1 MPFYYRKTPN
11 KNIFFTY
18 IFYLLTDF
26 QIFCSTFYDKFG
38 TKYCL
43 ETILPVSDQEAM
55 APSRHDWKIVDWDVK
70 PQHNQPTK
78 ACLWRNYTSSPKIHS

>member
-43 ETILPVSDQEAM
+43 ETILPVSEETI
-55 APSRHDWKIVDWDVK
+55 HDPRKFILKRQNED
-70 PQHNQPTK
+70 NNTIMT
-78 ACLWRNYTSSPKIHS
+78 LTI